1 MDALNY
7 CSWFKIP
14 EIGMKIKCISN
25 SPRLESHGYVFCG
38 TWKGIGKGEYILIS
52 QNWQNK
58 KTGEVISNDKFLSLV
73 LTC

>member
-1 MDALNY
+1 MDNLNY

-14 EIGMKIKCISN
+14 EIGMRIKCISN

-38 TWKGIGKGEYILIS
+38 TWKGENGEYVLIS

>member
-38 TWKGIGKGEYILIS
+38 TWKGIGKVEYILIS